1 MSQPNLI
8 ELGPVGDVQPIS
20 MFGRKLNERWIDGLK
35 RRERAASTKL
45 REDILGAKKAFLL
58 SYDTADQEVKDRMDY
73 LFELGGEF
81 ELRVTHL
88 TETKTYTV
96 LGSPFSA
103 DRVLAVWDGLWEG
116 IAVEFEQV

>member
-1 MSQPNLI
+1 MSNLI
-8 ELGPVGDVQPIS
+8 ELGPVGDVQEIS
-20 MFGRKLNERWIDGLK
+20 MFGRNFNERWIDGLK
-35 RRERAASTKL
+35 RRDRAASGKL
-45 REDILGAKKAFLL
+45 REDITSTKKAFLL
-58 SYDTADQEVKDRMDY
+58 SYEASDQEVKDRMDY

-96 LGSPFSA
+96 LMSPFEAQRILS
-103 DRVLAVWDGLWEG
+103 VWGGLWGG